1 VSHLKFSGL
10 GMLQKQISSVIADAR
25 SLIDHD
31 EAKMVLRTL
40 QDPVTTAVN
49 PTAVMKIKT
58 AGMVFMGLV
67 KDVWENLVEKDES
80 KKGGALIHLLTV
92 EFGDNWLVRLKDKVC

>member
-10 GMLQKQISSVIADAR
+10 GMLQKQISSVITDAR

-40 QDPVTTAVN
+40 QDPATTAVN

-58 AGMVFMGLV
+58 AGVF
-67 KDVWENLVEKDES
+67 
-80 KKGGALIHLLTV
+80 TV
-92 EFGDNWLVRLKDKVC
+92 ILNHTKTCYKLNIN